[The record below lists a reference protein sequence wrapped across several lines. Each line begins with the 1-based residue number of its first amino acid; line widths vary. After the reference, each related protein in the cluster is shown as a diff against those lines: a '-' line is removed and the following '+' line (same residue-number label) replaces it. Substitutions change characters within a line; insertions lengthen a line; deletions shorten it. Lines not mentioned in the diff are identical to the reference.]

1 MARTIT
7 LEQLIN
13 RIPSVAR
20 FARNGVPGLLL
31 VSGKR
36 LEGEMK
42 KRIFNNGLDSFGQR
56 IGSYSEGYA
65 KLRNR
70 NGFQTSFVD
79 LQLTGNLFS
88 NFQTLKEGE
97 EVVLA
102 IPNDFDFKKAV
113 DNEARFKTVIFEPT
127 EGEEESAE
135 KDFQSNVE
143 NLIVDLFNNL

>member
-1 MARTIT
+1 MARTVT

-13 RIPSVAR
+13 RLPSVAR

-31 VSGKR
+31 VAGKR

-56 IGSYSEGYA
+56 IGTYTPFSA
-65 KLRNR
+65 KLRSR
-70 NGFQTSFVD
+70 KGLQTSFVD

-88 NFQTLKEGE
+88 NFQTLKQGE
-97 EVVLA
+97 EVVLS

-135 KDFQSNVE
+135 KDFQNNVE